1 MNQTF
6 SGTVKILDLDD
17 FLKPAEECVVI
28 EKSKT
33 TSDGPEKQKLGKIY
47 FEDDIRPDL
56 IK

>member
-1 MNQTF
+1 MEQTF

-17 FLKPAEECVVI
+17 FLKPAEECVVV
-28 EKSKT
+28 EKAKV
-33 TSDGPEKQKLGKIY
+33 TSEVPEKQKLGKIY

>member
-1 MNQTF
+1 MESTF

-17 FLKPAEECVVI
+17 YLKPAEECVVI
-28 EKSKT
+28 EKSKEA
-33 TSDGPEKQKLGKIY
+33 SNAPVKQKLGQIY